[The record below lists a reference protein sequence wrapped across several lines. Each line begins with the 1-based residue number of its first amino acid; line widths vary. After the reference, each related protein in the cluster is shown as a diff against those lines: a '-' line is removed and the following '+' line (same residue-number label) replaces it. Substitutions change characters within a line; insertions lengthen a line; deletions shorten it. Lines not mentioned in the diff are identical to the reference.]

1 MSGAMPGDEPVLHTT
16 LGPRRRSELGLILPH
31 EHVFVD
37 LRTPDHVG
45 HGTAVEAE
53 VVELMAPQV
62 RAAMDVGVTALVECS
77 TGGVGRRADLD
88 LAVSRATGLPIAVP
102 TGIYREPWVPDW
114 ARAATP
120 TELENWMSGEL
131 DDQIEGTGVRAAWIK
146 LSAGDDGI
154 TALEERILQAAAAA
168 SRRTGATIGSHSI
181 RGRVARRQLE
191 ILDRA
196 GVPARRFIWIHT
208 QAEPDHALHLE
219 LARQGA
225 WLSYDDVGSRDDAA
239 VVEMVLRVLDAGY
252 GSQLLLS
259 HDAGWFD
266 PAQPGGGTPRGY
278 THLVTSLIP
287 ALHAAG
293 IDDATVDRLTRDNPF
308 AAYAR

>member
-1 MSGAMPGDEPVLHTT
+1 MATDEPVLHTT
-16 LGPRRRSELGLILPH
+16 MGPRRQSELGLILPH

-37 LRTPDHVG
+37 LRTPDHAG
-45 HGTAVEAE
+45 HGEAVETD

-114 ARAATP
+114 ARAATSV
-120 TELENWMSGEL
+120 ELEDWMSGEL
-131 DDQIEGTGVRAAWIK
+131 DEQIERSGVRAAWIK
-146 LSAGDDGI
+146 LSSGDDGI
-154 TALEERILQAAAAA
+154 TALEERILRAAAAV
-168 SRRTGATIGSHSI
+168 SRRTGATIGSHTI
-181 RGRVARRQLE
+181 RGRVAREQLR
-191 ILDRA
+191 ILERA
-196 GVPARRFIWIHT
+196 GVPAGRFIWIHT
-208 QAEPDHALHLE
+208 QAEPDHAMHLE
-219 LARQGA
+219 LASRGA
-225 WLSYDDVGSRDDAA
+225 WLSYDDIGSRDDAT

-278 THLVTSLIP
+278 THLVTSLLP
-287 ALHAAG
+287 ALRTAG
-293 IDDATVDRLTRDNPF
+293 VDGATVERLTHDNPF

>member
-1 MSGAMPGDEPVLHTT
+1 MSGDEPVLHTT
-16 LGPRRRSELGLILPH
+16 MGPRVRSELGLILPH

-37 LRTPDHVG
+37 LRTPNHAG
-45 HGTAVEAE
+45 HGEAVEAD
-53 VVELMAPQV
+53 VVALMAPQV

-102 TGIYREPWVPDW
+102 TGIYREPWIPDW
-114 ARAATP
+114 ARDAPSA
-120 TELENWMSGEL
+120 ELENWMSSEL
-131 DDQIEGTGVRAAWIK
+131 DDQIEASGVRAAWIK

-154 TALEERILQAAAAA
+154 TPLEERILRAAAAV
-168 SRRTGATIGSHSI
+168 SRRTGATIGSHTI
-181 RGRVARRQLE
+181 RGRVASEQLQ

-196 GVPARRFIWIHT
+196 GVPAARFIWIHT

-219 LARQGA
+219 MAGRGA
-225 WLSYDDVGSRDDAA
+225 WLSYDDIGSRDDAV

-278 THLVTSLIP
+278 THLVTTLIP
-287 ALHAAG
+287 ALRAAG
-293 IDDATVDRLTRDNPF
+293 VDDATLHRLTHDNPF
-308 AAYAR
+308 DAYAR

>member
-1 MSGAMPGDEPVLHTT
+1 MPGDEPVLHTT
-16 LGPRRRSELGLILPH
+16 MGPRLHSELGLILPH

-45 HGTAVEAE
+45 HGEAVEAE
-53 VVELMAPQV
+53 VVALMAPQV
-62 RAAMDVGVTALVECS
+62 QAAMEVGVTALVECS

-114 ARAATP
+114 ARAATRL
-120 TELENWMSGEL
+120 ELEDWMDGEL

-146 LSAGDDGI
+146 LSAGDDSM
-154 TALEERILQAAAAA
+154 TALEEHILKAAAAV

-181 RGRVARRQLE
+181 RGRVAREQLE

-196 GVPARRFIWIHT
+196 GVPAGRFIWIHT
-208 QAEPDHALHLE
+208 QAEPDYALHLE
-219 LARQGA
+219 LARRGA
-225 WLSYDDVGSRDDAA
+225 WLSYDDIGARNDATM
-239 VVEMVLRVLDAGY
+239 VDMVLRVLDAGF

-287 ALHAAG
+287 ALRAAG
-293 IDDATVDRLTRDNPF
+293 VDDATVDRLTHDNPF
-308 AAYAR
+308 TAYAR

>member
-1 MSGAMPGDEPVLHTT
+1 MSDVMPGNELVLHTT

-45 HGTAVEAE
+45 HGEAVEAE

-77 TGGVGRRADLD
+77 TGGVGRRADFD
-88 LAVSRATGLPIAVP
+88 LAVSQATGLPIAVP

-120 TELENWMSGEL
+120 LELEDWMYSEL
-131 DDQIEGTGVRAAWIK
+131 VDQVDDTGFQAAWIK
-146 LSAGDDGI
+146 LSAGDDGL
-154 TALEERILQAAAAA
+154 TALEERILKAAAAA
-168 SRRTGATIGSHSI
+168 STRTSATIGSHSI
-181 RGRVARRQLE
+181 RGRVARGQLD
-191 ILDRA
+191 ILERA
-196 GVPARRFIWIHT
+196 GVPAERFIWIHT
-208 QAEPDHALHLE
+208 QAEPDHAIHLE
-219 LARQGA
+219 VARRGA
-225 WLSYDDVGSRDDAA
+225 WLSFDDVGSRHDAL
-239 VVEMVLRVLDAGY
+239 VVELVLRILDAGL

-259 HDAGWFD
+259 HDAGWYD

-278 THLVTSLIP
+278 THLVTTLIP
-287 ALHAAG
+287 ALTAAG
-293 IDDATVDRLTRDNPF
+293 VDDATVDRLTRDNPF

>member
-1 MSGAMPGDEPVLHTT
+1 MPSDELVLHTT
-16 LGPRRRSELGLILPH
+16 TGPQRRSDLGFILPH

-45 HGTAVEAE
+45 HGEAAATD

-62 RAAMDVGVTALVECS
+62 RAAMDAGVTALVECS

-88 LAVSRATGLPIAVP
+88 LAVSRATGLPIAIP

-114 ARAATP
+114 ARAATSI
-120 TELENWMSGEL
+120 ELEDWMSGEL

-154 TALEERILQAAAAA
+154 TPLEKRILESAAAA
-168 SRRTGATIGSHSI
+168 SRNTGATIGSHSI
-181 RGRVARRQLE
+181 RGRVAREQLD
-191 ILDRA
+191 ILDQA
-196 GVPARRFIWIHT
+196 GVPADRFIWIHT
-208 QAEPDHALHLE
+208 QAEPDDTIHLE
-219 LARQGA
+219 LAARGA
-225 WLSYDDVGSRDDAA
+225 WLSYDDVGSRDDATMVA
-239 VVEMVLRVLDAGY
+239 MVLRVLEAGF

-266 PAQPGGGTPRGY
+266 PAQPGGGSPRGY
-278 THLVTSLIP
+278 THLATTLIP
-287 ALHAAG
+287 ALRAAG
-293 IDDATVDRLTRDNPF
+293 VDDATVGQLTHDNPF

>member
-1 MSGAMPGDEPVLHTT
+1 MPGNELVLHTT
-16 LGPRRRSELGLILPH
+16 MGPRRRSELGLILPH

-37 LRTPDHVG
+37 LRTPGHLG
-45 HGTAVEAE
+45 HGEAAEAE

-62 RAAMDVGVTALVECS
+62 QAAMDVGVTALVECS

-88 LAVSRATGLPIAVP
+88 LAVSQATGLPIAVP

-120 TELENWMSGEL
+120 LELEDWMYGEL
-131 DDQIEGTGVRAAWIK
+131 VDQIERTGVRAAWIK

-154 TALEERILQAAAAA
+154 TALEERILKSAAAV
-168 SRRTGATIGSHSI
+168 SRRTSATIGSHSI
-181 RGRVARRQLE
+181 RGWVAREQLD

-196 GVPARRFIWIHT
+196 GVPAERFIWIHT
-208 QAEPDHALHLE
+208 QAEPNHALHLE
-219 LARQGA
+219 LARRGA
-225 WLSYDDVGSRDDAA
+225 WLSYDDVGSREDAM
-239 VVEMVLRVLDAGY
+239 VVEMVLRVLDAGF

-278 THLVTSLIP
+278 THLVTTLIP
-287 ALHAAG
+287 ALIAAG
-293 IDDATVDRLTRDNPF
+293 VDDVTVDRLTRDNPF

>member
-1 MSGAMPGDEPVLHTT
+1 MATDEPVLHTT
-16 LGPRRRSELGLILPH
+16 MGPRRQSELGLILPH

-37 LRTPDHVG
+37 LRTPDHAG
-45 HGTAVEAE
+45 HGEAVETD

-114 ARAATP
+114 ARAATSV
-120 TELENWMSGEL
+120 ELEDWMSGEL
-131 DDQIEGTGVRAAWIK
+131 DEQIERSGVRAAWIK
-146 LSAGDDGI
+146 LSSGDDGI
-154 TALEERILQAAAAA
+154 TALEERILRAAAAV
-168 SRRTGATIGSHSI
+168 SRRTGATIGSHTI
-181 RGRVARRQLE
+181 RGRVAREQLR
-191 ILDRA
+191 ILERA
-196 GVPARRFIWIHT
+196 GVPAGRFIWIHT
-208 QAEPDHALHLE
+208 QAEPDHAMHLE
-219 LARQGA
+219 LASRGA
-225 WLSYDDVGSRDDAA
+225 WLSYDDIGSRDDAT

-278 THLVTSLIP
+278 THLVTSLLP
-287 ALHAAG
+287 AFRAAG
-293 IDDATVDRLTRDNPF
+293 VDGATVERLTHDNPF

>member
-1 MSGAMPGDEPVLHTT
+1 MSGDEPVLHTT
-16 LGPRRRSELGLILPH
+16 MGPRVRSELGLILPH

-37 LRTPDHVG
+37 LRTPDHAG
-45 HGTAVEAE
+45 HGEAVEAD
-53 VVELMAPQV
+53 VVALMAPQV

-102 TGIYREPWVPDW
+102 TGIYREPWIPDW
-114 ARAATP
+114 ARDARSV
-120 TELENWMSGEL
+120 ELENWMSSEL
-131 DDQIEGTGVRAAWIK
+131 DDQIEASGVRAAWIK

-154 TALEERILQAAAAA
+154 TPLEGRILRAAAAV
-168 SRRTGATIGSHSI
+168 SRRTGATIGSHTI
-181 RGRVARRQLE
+181 RGRVADAQLH

-196 GVPARRFIWIHT
+196 GVPAARFIWIHT

-219 LARQGA
+219 MARRGA
-225 WLSYDDVGSRDDAA
+225 WLSYDDIGSRDDAV

-278 THLVTSLIP
+278 THLVTTLLP
-287 ALHAAG
+287 ALRAAG
-293 IDDATVDRLTRDNPF
+293 VDDATLHRLTHDNPF
-308 AAYAR
+308 DAYAR